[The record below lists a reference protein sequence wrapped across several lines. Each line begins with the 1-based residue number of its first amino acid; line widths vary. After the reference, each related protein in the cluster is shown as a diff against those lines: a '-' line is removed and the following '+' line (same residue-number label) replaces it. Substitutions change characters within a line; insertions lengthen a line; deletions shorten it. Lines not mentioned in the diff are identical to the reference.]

1 MNPAFP
7 YDTSLKVG
15 DLIST
20 FHEGYYILVKI
31 EERLNK
37 ENPLFHYKKAYN
49 SDGIEDNYYNIVI
62 SCDAYYCQRASKRI
76 VKAIEELEQKKK
88 NLENILL
95 NESAKGYYEAYR

>member
-15 DLIST
+15 DLISA

-31 EERLNK
+31 EERAGT
-37 ENPLFHYKKAYN
+37 NPLFHYKKAYN
-49 SDGIEDNYYNIVI
+49 SEGIEDNYYNTVI
-62 SCDAYYCQRASKRI
+62 SCDASYCQRASKRI
-76 VKAIEELEQKKK
+76 VEAIAELEQQKK